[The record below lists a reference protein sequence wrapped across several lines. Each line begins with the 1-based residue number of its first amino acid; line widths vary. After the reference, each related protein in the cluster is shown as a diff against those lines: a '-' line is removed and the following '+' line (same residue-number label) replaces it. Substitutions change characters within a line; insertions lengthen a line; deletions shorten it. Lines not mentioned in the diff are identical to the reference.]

1 MTTPLQK
8 SYETRHRK
16 FHEAIRMI
24 ESAYEQYGRN
34 IPPRIAVSL
43 KRDLIYA
50 TTNLALLLR
59 SVAVDKK
66 RMGSANTIRD
76 NASMRRNI
84 EKGREEEEATGG
96 SLATDIDDSITVVR
110 DHKDITDDTSLEISD
125 LADDL
130 SSILSGRF

>member
-1 MTTPLQK
+1 
-8 SYETRHRK
+8 
-16 FHEAIRMI
+16 
-24 ESAYEQYGRN
+24 
-34 IPPRIAVSL
+34 
-43 KRDLIYA
+43 
-50 TTNLALLLR
+50 
-59 SVAVDKK
+59 
-66 RMGSANTIRD
+66 MGSANTIRD